1 MKRLFSK
8 KISFL
13 LLCCSILILLGNN
26 STWAQSSNSTFGQ
39 NRVQY
44 HGFDWSFYET
54 EHFNIYYYIGGQDL
68 GKFVILD
75 AEKEFKDVS
84 QLLDLHQKTK
94 VDIMV
99 YNDITD
105 ANMTNIGIHQDIK
118 NVGGRVQIID
128 NKMFIYFDGN
138 HNHLREQIR
147 QGLTR
152 IYIEKMSQ
160 GGNFQQLLQNAVIPN
175 LPTWYTEGLT
185 QFIAKGWTPED
196 DDKLRMG
203 IKSKRYRK
211 FKRLTVEDANFIGK
225 SFWNYVMIEYGQDAM
240 SNLLYITRINPK
252 NLDNAFNY
260 ALNKGINE
268 ALNESFK
275 FYIARYTQLEKNS
288 TPLDKANLLPI
299 TTKEKTDY
307 FSLLLNDKADKIAY
321 ASNQYGRQK
330 LYVYDLQKKKKKVI
344 LRNGFRTN
352 TLLTDNSYP
361 LFAWEPGGNKLAVMY
376 EKRDQIKLMLYD
388 VLKHNKSVKRVTKF
402 QKVYSMSY
410 GSDRGTLLLSASQK
424 GQCDIFSYQINN
436 TTTTQITNDFWD
448 DLNPQF
454 IRTDEYRGIV
464 FLSNRRSDTIRNEKL
479 DKDLPLGGF
488 NLYFYSPI
496 ESSSY
501 YAKIT
506 DNDIRTTTRCVQDL
520 NSQYFSY
527 LSNESGVSNR
537 YIAKLER
544 SFWYMATTY
553 YIEDSLN
560 ESADSV
566 TLHADTPIDSFFT
579 DMTGITI
586 DSTKTFPV
594 YKLRGYPFVV
604 SNENSSIIEQS
615 LSLDKLKAAELHYT
629 GKKYEIYLRDLDTN
643 VSSLN
648 QLNLV
653 KYGYD
658 SKPADTIVKD
668 VNIVIE
674 QEFENADSAIWIQ
687 LPKDTVQRL
696 LTPFFQTE
704 FDVYDDSLHP
714 HDSQYISNL
723 SYSTISAAPQTATG
737 YKFSKNR
744 PYLVKMMVDRV
755 AAQLDNNLL
764 ITRYAPFNPGNP
776 SYLPQVIGGLINMG
790 VVDLM
795 EDYRITGGF
804 RIPLISAPTSEYY
817 LSYENL
823 KKRLDK
829 KYTYYRSVFSQ
840 NQKDLL
846 TVPFDTVI
854 LKPENLPLRYDIKT
868 NYGEILLKYPFDV
881 LQGLRFG
888 FALRNDRY
896 MYRATNEQTILLQNY
911 STNWVSFKV
920 EYVFDNTFDLGTNLR
935 SGTRLRL
942 FSEAHKEIPTKD
954 TRITNGF
961 IAKLPSWNNAYFG
974 IVGADIR
981 HYEKLYRNIIL
992 ATRLSWNT
1000 SFGNHK
1006 MIYYLG
1012 GVEGGVSP
1020 KFNKTT
1026 PINSNNNYAFQS
1038 LATDMRGFDQ
1048 NIRNGNSVILI
1059 NAEVRIPLLST
1070 FSNTPIRSQFL
1081 KNFQLVGFCD
1091 VGTAWEGKSPFN
1103 KANPLY
1109 QNVIRDPLNS
1119 PVIVTVYQYRNPIV
1133 VGFGPG
1139 LRTSIFGYFIRADLA
1154 WGYDGNKI
1162 ISPKLH
1168 FSFNLDF

>member
-1 MKRLFSK
+1 M
-8 KISFL
+8 L
-13 LLCCSILILLGNN
+13 LSSNAI
-26 STWAQSSNSTFGQ
+26 WAQSSNSTFGQ

-75 AEKEFKDVS
+75 AEKEFKDIS
-84 QLLDLHQKTK
+84 QLLDMHQKMK
-94 VDIMV
+94 IDIMV

-118 NVGGRVQIID
+118 NVGGRVQIIE
-128 NKMFIYFDGN
+128 NKMFLYFDGN

-203 IKSKRYRK
+203 IKSKRFRK
-211 FKRLTVEDANFIGK
+211 FKRLSAEDANFIGK

-252 NLDNAFNY
+252 NLDNAFSY

-268 ALNESFK
+268 SLNASFK
-275 FYIARYTQLEKNS
+275 FYVARYTSIEKNS
-288 TPLDKANLLPI
+288 TPLNKANLLPI
-299 TTKEKTDY
+299 KTKERTDY
-307 FSLLLNDKADKIAY
+307 FSLLLNDKANKLAY

-330 LYVYDLQKKKKKVI
+330 LFVYDIQKKKKQVI

-376 EKRDQIKLMLYD
+376 EKRDHIKLMLYD
-388 VLKHNKSVKRVTKF
+388 VIKHNKSVKRVTKF

-454 IRTDEYRGIV
+454 VRTAEYRGIV

-488 NLYFYSPI
+488 NLFFYSPS
-496 ESSSY
+496 ESSSF

-506 DNDIRTTTRCVQDL
+506 DHEMRTKASCVQDF

-527 LSNESGVSNR
+527 VSNESGVSNR
-537 YIAKLER
+537 YIAKLDR
-544 SFWYMATTY
+544 SFWYTATRY
-553 YIEDSLN
+553 YIRDSIN
-560 ESADSV
+560 ETTDSI
-566 TLHADTPIDSFFT
+566 TLHADLPIDSFFE

-594 YKLRGYPFVV
+594 YKLKGFPFVV

-615 LSLDKLKAAELHYT
+615 ISLDKLKAAELHYT
-629 GKKYEIYLRDLDTN
+629 GKKYEIYLNDIDT
-643 VSSLN
+643 SLTSLN
-648 QLNLV
+648 QLALPA
-653 KYGYD
+653 YSYD
-658 SKPADTIVKD
+658 SKPADTVIKE
-668 VNIVIE
+668 VNVVVV
-674 QEFENADSAIWIQ
+674 QEFESADSAISIQ
-687 LPKDTVQRL
+687 LPKDTMLRL

-704 FDVYDDSLHP
+704 FDVYTDSLHP
-714 HDSQYISNL
+714 HDIQNSTSL

-804 RIPLISAPTSEYY
+804 RIPLISSPTSEYY

-829 KYTYYRSVFSQ
+829 KYTFYRSVFSQ

-854 LKPENLPLRYDIKT
+854 LKPENLPLRYDVKT
-868 NYGEILLKYPFDV
+868 NYGEVLLKYPFDV

-896 MYRATNEQTILLQNY
+896 MYRATNEQTIRLQNY
-911 STNWVSFKV
+911 STNWISFKV
-920 EYVFDNTFDLGTNLR
+920 EYVFDNTFELGTNIR
-935 SGTRLRL
+935 SGTRFRL
-942 FSEAHKEIPTKD
+942 FGEAHKEIPTKD
-954 TRITNGF
+954 TRITNSF

-981 HYEKLYRNIIL
+981 HYEKLYRNIIV

-1000 SFGNHK
+1000 SFGNRK

-1091 VGTAWEGKSPFN
+1091 IGTAWEGKSPFN
-1103 KANPLY
+1103 KTNPLY

-1139 LRTSIFGYFIRADLA
+1139 LRTSIFGYFIKADLA

-1162 ISPKLH
+1162 ISPKVH

>member
-1 MKRLFSK
+1 
-8 KISFL
+8 
-13 LLCCSILILLGNN
+13 
-26 STWAQSSNSTFGQ
+26 
-39 NRVQY
+39 VQY